1 MILNAKVAHPMHTTT
16 KAICFLFESLSSHEM
31 KVFKHEYLIIMY
43 EISWVR
49 DLVFEIPLSLNLSS
63 IN

>member
-1 MILNAKVAHPMHTTT
+1 MILNVDVSHPCHTTI

-31 KVFKHEYLIIMY
+31 KLFKHEYIIVLH

-49 DLVFEIPLSLNLSS
+49 DLVFEIPP
-63 IN
+63 